1 MKVARPRARRLSGSR
16 RRELAAA
23 FLYLPCGKRVSKR
36 AVNFAPKSVEAMQP
50 TVRQY

>member
-1 MKVARPRARRLSGSR
+1 MPH
-16 RRELAAA
+16 
-23 FLYLPCGKRVSKR
+23 GKRVGKR